1 MTYLQPA
8 TTAGRVYS
16 ATGITVYDCDPAEAV
31 LVRRLAPRLGVE
43 PVTTTAAVSEASAE
57 LAAGTRCVSVGHKTP
72 ITNAALCALSR
83 VGVRYLST
91 RSIGCNHLDPAYAK
105 SVGITVETVAYS
117 PDSVADYT
125 VLLMLM
131 ALRGMKS
138 VVRRTDTHDYRLNDA
153 PGRELRDLTVGVVGT
168 GRIGSAVIDRL
179 HAFRCRILA
188 HDVCARTSAD
198 YVSLDELV
206 RESDIVTLHTP
217 LTEKTRWLLHH
228 GRIQQMKRGAIAVNT
243 GRGALL
249 ETDALLAALES
260 GHLGGAALDV
270 VEGEEGTFYSDR
282 RASTVENTALTRL
295 QQLPNVLISPH
306 TAYYTEHALSD
317 AVENSLRNCQ
327 NFENGM
333 QHG

>member
-1 MTYLQPA
+1 
-8 TTAGRVYS
+8 VYS

-43 PVTTTAAVSEASAE
+43 PVTTTAAVSEANAG

-72 ITNAALCALSR
+72 IANAALRALSR

-91 RSIGCNHLDPAYAK
+91 RSIGCNHLDPEYAK
-105 SVGITVETVAYS
+105 SVGITVENVAYS

-168 GRIGSAVIDRL
+168 GRIGSAVIERL
-179 HAFRCRILA
+179 HGFRCRILA
-188 HDVCARTSAD
+188 HDVHATSSAD
-198 YVSLDELV
+198 YVPLDELV

-217 LTEKTRWLLHH
+217 LTEQTRWLLHH
-228 GRIQQMKRGAIAVNT
+228 GRIRQLKRGAIVVNT
-243 GRGALL
+243 GRGPLL
-249 ETDALLAALES
+249 DTDALLSALES

-270 VEGEEGTFYSDR
+270 LEGEEGTFYADCRDSV
-282 RASTVENTALTRL
+282 AEHTVLARL
-295 QQLPNVLISPH
+295 QRLPNVLISPH
-306 TAYYTEHALSD
+306 TAYYTGHAVRD
-317 AVENSLRNCQ
+317 AVENSLRNCR

-333 QHG
+333 RHG